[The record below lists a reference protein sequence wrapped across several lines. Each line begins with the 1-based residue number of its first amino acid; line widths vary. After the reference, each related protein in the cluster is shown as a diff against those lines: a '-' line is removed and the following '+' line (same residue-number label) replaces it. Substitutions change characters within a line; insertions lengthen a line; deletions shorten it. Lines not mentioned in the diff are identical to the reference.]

1 METLGASVWV
11 NELIGDLAR
20 YAETQGLSAAALEK
34 LTFG

>member
-1 METLGASVWV
+1 MEALTPSAWV